1 MTHDDFI
8 IDQEFT
14 PASPAQAYTYPPAET
29 KFNTDPLSP
38 SEATPPSNSPNI
50 TRQEIEHAVHVL
62 IARGENISINRVR
75 KEIGHGSYST
85 ISRLLKD
92 LGLGSPR
99 LLKHAP
105 TNTAIPKEQQN
116 LLRGLEDECLKLR
129 TAYENIIRIE
139 REANERLN
147 QSTARLLDLEF
158 LKDIVLR
165 HFKER
170 NLRQELLMEAGLNKL
185 LTEAPL
191 SALKPLITTLKED
204 ALDFLKMALNQAL
217 AQGANE
223 YIGGA
228 PSIKAIQAML
238 DDERNKNRMNQSEQA
253 YHF

>member
-14 PASPAQAYTYPPAET
+14 PASPAQAYTYTPAET
-29 KFNTDPLSP
+29 KFNADPLSP
-38 SEATPPSNSPNI
+38 SEATPPNNSPNI

-75 KEIGHGSYST
+75 TEIGHGSYST

-129 TAYENIIRIE
+129 TAYENITRIE

-170 NLRQELLMEAGLNKL
+170 NLRQELLMEAGLNNL

-204 ALDFLKMALNQAL
+204 ALDFLKAALNQAL
-217 AQGANE
+217 AQGAHE
-223 YIGGA
+223 YIGGV